1 MVKKL
6 VLAVFVAAVA
16 LALTACYPTDE
27 SGKGG
32 VGKAIDENKA
42 SSQAKTDSKINGAL
56 SDN

>member
-1 MVKKL
+1 MAKKIFV
-6 VLAVFVAAVA
+6 VLLAAATA

-42 SSQAKTDSKINGAL
+42 SSQAKTDKKIAGAL
-56 SDN
+56 GDN